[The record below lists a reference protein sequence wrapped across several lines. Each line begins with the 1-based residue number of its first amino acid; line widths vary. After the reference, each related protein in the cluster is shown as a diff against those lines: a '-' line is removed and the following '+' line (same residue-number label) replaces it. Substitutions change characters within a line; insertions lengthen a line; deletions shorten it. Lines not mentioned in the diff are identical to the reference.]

1 MSKNVIKARY
11 WTFVLY
17 PESMIDNW
25 EDQVEYL
32 LQYPFSYCIHDKDI
46 DSASDQRKTHVH
58 FLIAFTNTTTYS
70 NCLKIAQKLQPS
82 CNYVETVM
90 NVRYMYNYLIHDTD
104 DCRKK
109 HKYLYD
115 PSDRIL
121 CNNFDIGN
129 FEQLSKTE
137 KKEYFSK
144 FRSMIINDRISNYID
159 FEIAVDSLPED
170 YSEFIKDNSAYFE
183 RLCRGNWYKYEYN
196 KISKNKG

>member
-1 MSKNVIKARY
+1 MSKNVVKARY

-25 EDQVEYL
+25 EDQVSYL
-32 LQYPFSYCIHDKDI
+32 LQYPFAYCIHDKDI
-46 DSASDQRKTHVH
+46 DSASEQRKIHVH

-82 CNYVETVM
+82 CSYVETVL

-109 HKYLYD
+109 NKFVYD

-121 CNNFDIGN
+121 CNDFDIGN

-144 FRSMIINDRISNYID
+144 SI
-159 FEIAVDSLPED
+159 
-170 YSEFIKDNSAYFE
+170 
-183 RLCRGNWYKYEYN
+183 
-196 KISKNKG
+196 